1 MRIGFFVQNYKRG
14 GIDTFIKNL
23 FSSQWKND
31 EIFIIYN
38 KKNPGISLLKKKLK
52 NVNFTS
58 YSIFSLEEFI
68 NNENQKIPLVFLK
81 ILYSVIFPLTF
92 IHQVKKTY
100 VILKKLNL
108 HKLMLI
114 NGGYP
119 GGDIVLAAAI
129 SWSKINSKNKA
140 WLNFHNFALKKN
152 NFILMNIFKNYI
164 DKIILR
170 SVSGFV
176 SVSKISSLSIKV
188 RKNLK
193 FLSPL
198 KIYNG
203 HDLLRHSNKRIN
215 LKKKF
220 KLKNNSKILMMLAE
234 YDTRKGHTFI
244 IKCMEQLINKNKNI
258 YLLIFGDGD
267 KKLIQNMVFNS
278 SAKNHIIL
286 NNYRANN
293 ISLLTEAD
301 IVVVPSQKYES
312 FGYTV
317 IESMSL
323 KKLVV
328 ATKCGGL
335 TEVIQDKKSGFLVD
349 MKNYRLFA
357 KRILFLLDNPHIKK
371 KMEANAFKRYLKYF
385 TAKKMVNSYQNLIRF
400 NKIK

>member
-1 MRIGFFVQNYKRG
+1 MKIGFFVQNYKRG

-38 KKNPGISLLKKKLK
+38 KKNPGISFLKKKLK
-52 NVNFTS
+52 NVNFIS

-68 NNENQKIPLVFLK
+68 NNKNQKIPLVFLK

-129 SWSKINSKNKA
+129 SWSKINNKNKA
-140 WLNFHNFALKKN
+140 WLNFHNFALKRN

-176 SVSKISSLSIKV
+176 SVSKICSLSIKV

-203 HDLLRHSNKRIN
+203 HDLLRYSNKRIN

-234 YDTRKGHTFI
+234 YNTRKGHTFI

-286 NNYRANN
+286 NNYHANN

-385 TAKKMVNSYQNLIRF
+385 TAKKMINSYQNLIRF
-400 NKIK
+400 NKI